1 MQTLPGAAFGRSS
14 TCLYTRSTS
23 NLPAPSSHQTHRPC
37 RHPRSRTKT
46 KAQDGEDSQK
56 SEAQRLLAEAEAL
69 MAEIGSG
76 DYKARQAKQSA
87 EAAKQAEAGLATQ
100 GLKLRC
106 DVNGCVI
113 VPINAQHSTP
123 GLAGSLSG
131 QSAPKTEAQTAPRP
145 QDFQLSE
152 GKGWKMGF
160 DKRPHNPGSFSAL
173 LGGDHWSI
181 ALSKYEYDDFV
192 KLLKNLRRSV
202 TTLEICGEWGTGDS
216 ANDEAALEVKTDRI
230 WMEGRAQQKRLSAL
244 QDFWNHQDNDGN
256 EVQLGAVK
264 SAFEV
269 RFIVSS
275 PGQRDVEGRFDP
287 DTVMRILEHLDAE
300 EGAVKVAAS
309 LGAAQS
315 PVTVNA

>member
-1 MQTLPGAAFGRSS
+1 MQALQRSGLGRGSTPLSS
-14 TCLYTRSTS
+14 LGTS
-23 NLPAPSSHQTHRPC
+23 NLPHPSAKQHQC
-37 RHPRSRTKT
+37 SRRRQHSCIQTR
-46 KAQDGEDSQK
+46 AHSQSAEDSQS

-76 DYKARQAKQSA
+76 DFKARQAKQ
-87 EAAKQAEAGLATQ
+87 AADAVKQSEAGLATQ

-113 VPINAQHSTP
+113 VPINANEYTP
-123 GLAGSLSG
+123 GLTGSLSG
-131 QSAPKTEAQTAPRP
+131 RTPPKTETQTAATP
-145 QDFQLSE
+145 QDFILSE

-173 LGGDHWSI
+173 LGGDDWSM

-202 TTLEICGEWGTGDS
+202 ATLDICGEWGTAD
-216 ANDEAALEVKTDRI
+216 DEAALEVRTDRI

-244 QDFWNHQDNDGN
+244 QDFWSHHDEDGN
-256 EVQLGAVK
+256 EVQLDADK
-264 SAFEV
+264 SAFQV

-287 DTVMRILEHLDAE
+287 ETVMRILEHFDAE
-300 EGAVKVAAS
+300 ESASKVATS
-309 LGAAQS
+309 LG
-315 PVTVNA
+315 TVQAHVSVSA

>member
-1 MQTLPGAAFGRSS
+1 MQ
-14 TCLYTRSTS
+14 
-23 NLPAPSSHQTHRPC
+23 
-37 RHPRSRTKT
+37 T
-46 KAQDGEDSQK
+46 KAQNSQDQK
-56 SEAQRLLAEAEAL
+56 TEAQRLLAEAEAL

-76 DYKARQAKQSA
+76 DYKARQATKTA
-87 EAAKQAEAGLATQ
+87 EALKKSEAGLATQ

-113 VPINAQHSTP
+113 VPINANQYDP
-123 GLAGSLSG
+123 GLTGSLSG
-131 QSAPKTEAQTAPRP
+131 RTAHKTETQTAAAP

-160 DKRPHNPGSFSAL
+160 DRRPHNPGSFSAL
-173 LGGDHWSI
+173 LGGDDWSM

-202 TTLEICGEWGTGDS
+202 ATLDICGEWGTGS
-216 ANDEAALEVKTDRI
+216 KANDEAALEVKTDRV

-244 QDFWNHQDNDGN
+244 QDFWSHQDEHGN
-256 EVQLGAVK
+256 EVQLDADK
-264 SAFEV
+264 SAFQV

-300 EGAVKVAAS
+300 DSAKKVATS
-309 LGAAQS
+309 LGSVQA
-315 PVTVNA
+315 PVSVGV